1 MFDPIAQFLRHR
13 IRTAKA
19 LSRAINAEPGVAAK
33 SAVKT
38 NQSPK
43 VALLKRGEWILA
55 IVLSAIV
62 LFLLIVRT
70 THAGALWRDEC
81 ESVQWARMPRFA
93 DVLAN
98 FHYGSFPILFP
109 TIVRT
114 YTTLF
119 GASDLS
125 LRFFGLAVGIAFI
138 GAAWFQS
145 RSITGQVPL
154 LLLALVGLNPN
165 FLTAGT
171 WVRGYGVGSVLIVLA
186 FSLTAKFLLQPT
198 TSRLWAVFLISLA
211 SVQCLFFNGAL
222 VPAIILAGTVVL
234 LLHRRFKWTLCL
246 LCVAG
251 ACATTYIPY
260 LLKIYFHKRGPQV
273 HISRPVSASFGQQ
286 LQQQLVEA
294 CGLPISV
301 MPWIWLGVV
310 LLSVGGATWRL
321 SGIWGEKPASQR
333 DMLLFGVIT
342 ICASIP
348 LYYAFIRFV
357 HRPPQARYYLAIFCL
372 AASAADLRS
381 RKSLPFVLAA
391 LHSVRG
397 GARRD
402 AHAALRSLAGRGRA
416 TDKHRH
422 RRAKTG
428 EGCRFE
434 RCDRYKLVVAGHFV
448 QLVLPRIDSL
458 DDAPRNSG
466 ASNPSLRSPAEKNG
480 RASSSGGCATG
491 GDYRAPIWKSCL
503 DRQPLQRPL
512 CVVTTIRHIPTA
524 SRYQGPGNYSRTTG
538 RQRTGDHFAVGCG
551 RLGLLRR
558 LPPKR
563 EAGLPDVDLI
573 RWQRF

>member
-1 MFDPIAQFLRHR
+1 MSERPSKRRF
-13 IRTAKA
+13 
-19 LSRAINAEPGVAAK
+19 LSRSD
-33 SAVKT
+33 SAR
-38 NQSPK
+38 NSPSQ
-43 VALLKRGEWILA
+43 VSLLQRAEWILA
-55 IVLSAIV
+55 IVLSATV
-62 LFLLIVRT
+62 LFMLIART

-114 YTTLF
+114 YTTLL

-211 SVQCLFFNGAL
+211 SMQCLFFNGAL

-234 LLHRRFKWTLCL
+234 LLHRRIKWTLLL
-246 LCVAG
+246 LCIAG
-251 ACATTYIPY
+251 ACATAYTPY
-260 LLKIYFHKRGPQV
+260 LLKTYFREQGPWV
-273 HISRPVSASFGQQ
+273 HISKPVSPNFGQQ
-286 LQQQLVEA
+286 LQQELAEA
-294 CGLPISV
+294 CGVPISV
-301 MPWIWLGVV
+301 MPWIWLGIV

-321 SGIWGEKPASQR
+321 SGIWGQKPASQR

-372 AASAADLRS
+372 VASAADLLVANLYHLFWLRFS
-381 RKSLPFVLAA
+381 RF
-391 LHSVRG
+391 
-397 GARRD
+397 
-402 AHAALRSLAGRGRA
+402 A
-416 TDKHRH
+416 TV
-422 RRAKTG
+422 
-428 EGCRFE
+428 
-434 RCDRYKLVVAGHFV
+434 LVVTLMLPYAAWPAVVERQTNIDIVAQKLEKDAGSNDVIVINWWSLGVSFNWYYHGSTRWMT
-448 QLVLPRIDSL
+448 LPEIREHRI
-458 DDAPRNSG
+458 
-466 ASNPSLRSPAEKNG
+466 
-480 RASSSGGCATG
+480 
-491 GDYRAPIWKSCL
+491 
-503 DRQPLQRPL
+503 
-512 CVVTTIRHIPTA
+512 H
-524 SRYQGPGNYSRTTG
+524 RY
-538 RQRTGDHFAVGCG
+538 D
-551 RLGLLRR
+551 LLRR
-558 LPPKR
+558 KMAEPLPLEDVQQAVTTALQSGNRVWIVNRFNARSALSRQFGTFLQRHATKGRVIIPAQPAVSAR
-563 EAGLPDVDLI
+563 ETTLLWVAEGWDY
-573 RWQRF
+573 

>member
-211 SVQCLFFNGAL
+211 SMQCLFFNGAL

-348 LYYAFIRFV
+348 LYYAFMLFV
-357 HRPPQARYYLAIFCL
+357 HRPPLPRYYLAIFCL
-372 AASAADLRS
+372 AASAADL
-381 RKSLPFVLAA
+381 VLAN
-391 LHSVRG
+391 LSRFFWL
-397 GARRD
+397 RFTRF
-402 AHAALRSLAGRGRA
+402 AAV
-416 TDKHRH
+416 
-422 RRAKTG
+422 
-428 EGCRFE
+428 
-434 RCDRYKLVVAGHFV
+434 LVVTLMLPYATWPAVVERQTNIDIVAQKLEKDAGPNDVIVINWWSLGISFNWYYHGSTRWMTLPEIREHRIHRYDLLRKKMAEPLPLEDV
-448 QLVLPRIDSL
+448 QQTVTTALQ
-458 DDAPRNSG
+458 SG
-466 ASNPSLRSPAEKNG
+466 NRVWIVDRFNARSAL
-480 RASSSGGCATG
+480 S
-491 GDYRAPIWKSCL
+491 
-503 DRQPLQRPL
+503 RQFGTFLQRHATKGRVIIPAQPA
-512 CVVTTIRHIPTA
+512 VSAQETTLLWVA
-524 SRYQGPGNYSRTTG
+524 EGWNY
-538 RQRTGDHFAVGCG
+538 
-551 RLGLLRR
+551 
-558 LPPKR
+558 
-563 EAGLPDVDLI
+563 
-573 RWQRF
+573 